1 MESRPRKYS
10 TRTQL
15 LYFGAIKFNR
25 RNDDNNDDKNNN
37 NNNNLVATARR
48 RQMRLAKRMR

>member
-1 MESRPRKYS
+1 VESRPRKYS

-15 LYFGAIKFNR
+15 LYFGTIKFNR

-37 NNNNLVATARR
+37 NNLVATARR
-48 RQMRLAKRMR
+48 RQMRLAKGMR